1 MLEKLYMLIRFGRLK
16 NTENGKQI
24 IPSELTII
32 PPDIKAIWDEADKKN
47 ISVEEIVETV
57 KEVRQQVF
65 HPATQKRTKS
75 R

>member
-1 MLEKLYMLIRFGRLK
+1 MLIIFNRFK
-16 NTENGKQI
+16 DTENGKKI

-57 KEVRQQVF
+57 KEGRKQVYNEEY
-65 HPATQKRTKS
+65 
-75 R
+75 

>member
-1 MLEKLYMLIRFGRLK
+1 MLIRFDRFK
-16 NTENGKQI
+16 DTENGKQI

-65 HPATQKRTKS
+65 HHATTETH
-75 R
+75 

>member
-1 MLEKLYMLIRFGRLK
+1 MLERRYMLIIFGRLK
-16 NTENGKQI
+16 DTENGKQI

-65 HPATQKRTKS
+65 HPATAETH
-75 R
+75 

>member
-65 HPATQKRTKS
+65 HPATAETH
-75 R
+75 